1 MMQHASATPSLTHS
15 TTSAAIGPRWWR
27 RRRPSTWR
35 YLRGWRFRTHRPK
48 NAGKGLR
55 DCWEICGPS
64 CKIRYK
70 TIVTVTLN
78 LYFCVSHWIM
88 GIWMAKT
95 QRGSKLLVFY
105 RLPILRN
112 RSKHEDVEVK
122 GNSETETRS
131 TARDK
136 PNQNHL
142 YSVH

>member
-1 MMQHASATPSLTHS
+1 
-15 TTSAAIGPRWWR
+15 
-27 RRRPSTWR
+27 
-35 YLRGWRFRTHRPK
+35 
-48 NAGKGLR
+48 
-55 DCWEICGPS
+55 
-64 CKIRYK
+64 
-70 TIVTVTLN
+70 
-78 LYFCVSHWIM
+78 
-88 GIWMAKT
+88 MAKT

-131 TARDK
+131 TASDK

>member
-55 DCWEICGPS
+55 DCWEIWGPS

-78 LYFCVSHWIM
+78 LYFWVSHWIM

-105 RLPILRN
+105 RLPCGTDPMRM
-112 RSKHEDVEVK
+112 SKSKLWNWNTNHGKPV
-122 GNSETETRS
+122 S
-131 TARDK
+131 DK